1 MMNKVAQYY
10 RELVSSLSERLRHGE
25 RDIDALVTQAR
36 EKIVRAGDLTQ
47 SEIESVIAAVKRDLE
62 EFARSYEESH
72 EDESDSVF
80 MRVIKESLWQELA
93 DITDKTQLEWRE
105 VFQDLNHHGVYHSGE
120 VVGLGNL
127 VCEKCHYHPGGI
139 HPGRAAAL
147 SKMWPRSVPAS
158 ALRALSVRKT
168 MREASRI
175 VVCLISP
182 C

>member
-25 RDIDALVTQAR
+25 RDIDALVT
-36 EKIVRAGDLTQ
+36 
-47 SEIESVIAAVKRDLE
+47 IESVIAAVKRDLE

-127 VCEKCHYHPGGI
+127 VCEKCHYHLAVYTPDV
-139 HPGRAAAL
+139 L
-147 SKMWPRSVPAS
+147 PRCPKCGHDQFQ
-158 ALRALSVRKT
+158 RRPF
-168 MREASRI
+168 E
-175 VVCLISP
+175 P
-182 C
+182 

>member
-1 MMNKVAQYY
+1 M
-10 RELVSSLSERLRHGE
+10 
-25 RDIDALVTQAR
+25 
-36 EKIVRAGDLTQ
+36 
-47 SEIESVIAAVKRDLE
+47 IAAVKRDLE

-127 VCEKCHYHPGGI
+127 VCEKCHYHLAVYTPDV
-139 HPGRAAAL
+139 L
-147 SKMWPRSVPAS
+147 PRCPKCGHDQFQRRPFEPQACEKRC
-158 ALRALSVRKT
+158 ARLRASWFVLFHRLDFGALEILFSTHVANIFLR
-168 MREASRI
+168 
-175 VVCLISP
+175 
-182 C
+182 

>member
-80 MRVIKESLWQELA
+80 MRVIKES
-93 DITDKTQLEWRE
+93 
-105 VFQDLNHHGVYHSGE
+105 
-120 VVGLGNL
+120 
-127 VCEKCHYHPGGI
+127 C
-139 HPGRAAAL
+139 GR
-147 SKMWPRSVPAS
+147 SW
-158 ALRALSVRKT
+158 
-168 MREASRI
+168 
-175 VVCLISP
+175 LISP
-182 C
+182 TKPSSSGGKSFRI

>member
-105 VFQDLNHHGVYHSGE
+105 VFQDLNHLACTTAAKWSVWATRLREVPLSPAVYTPD
-120 VVGLGNL
+120 VLPR
-127 VCEKCHYHPGGI
+127 CPKCGHDQFQRRPFE
-139 HPGRAAAL
+139 P
-147 SKMWPRSVPAS
+147 
-158 ALRALSVRKT
+158 
-168 MREASRI
+168 
-175 VVCLISP
+175 
-182 C
+182 

>member
-80 MRVIKESLWQELA
+80 MRVIKRA
-93 DITDKTQLEWRE
+93 
-105 VFQDLNHHGVYHSGE
+105 
-120 VVGLGNL
+120 
-127 VCEKCHYHPGGI
+127 C
-139 HPGRAAAL
+139 GR
-147 SKMWPRSVPAS
+147 SW
-158 ALRALSVRKT
+158 
-168 MREASRI
+168 
-175 VVCLISP
+175 LISQTKP
-182 C
+182 SSSGGKSSGSESPRRVPQRRGGWSG